1 MANNKT
7 LELSIKIAGKM
18 DKSLMAA
25 LNGSQ
30 SQISSFARSISSI
43 GTAGLAAMGTLATAT
58 VATIASCTKEAAKFE
73 NYMADVVK
81 YVDGLADATGKI
93 SDKVADNGK
102 TYAQNYEAMKD
113 AIKDLSTQIPYT
125 QEDLTRL
132 AAAAGQ
138 SGKSME
144 DLIKIDSS
152 GNVTGFLRD
161 IAMTGAAMDISADQA
176 GNWAAKWEQSL
187 KMTHEEVM
195 VLFDQINYLG
205 ANSATTAAEIA
216 EAVNSAASLGQ
227 VGGVSAATTAALA
240 DAMLATGVSTDRVGT
255 SIKRMI
261 VNLSKGA
268 SATKAQ
274 KEQFEEMGMSAEWV
288 AKAMQED
295 SVGTLDTIFKAIN
308 DLPQERQVAALS
320 TLFGQWAIE
329 GGAKIVN
336 NLDVYRKALEMVSD
350 PSLYTGSMEREF
362 NIKSQTPEAIET
374 MLKSTKTALKIE
386 IGDAFLPAKKQFNL
400 SMIDFLNSIR
410 KNMPEL
416 TQLAESLGT
425 LASRGVEKLGSAMD
439 TALPYIQKG
448 LDYLINNG
456 EQVVRVLGG
465 MAAAFVGMK
474 FAPAAEAIFSG
485 GKGGLA
491 GLFKSGQ
498 SAGAAGAGLFSAFR
512 GASGSNGFRTTL
524 GAAISSL
531 IGGNGIKGTTGLL
544 SAAAGTP
551 GLLSGYQSA
560 GSVLRGAIGNSK
572 TAQWLGGIGSS
583 LGNLGGMFAN
593 SRAGQFAGGLMGK
606 AGGALGKLTM
616 PLRQGIAGIGAAATI
631 QGSIF
636 QQGLSG
642 LLGKAGGVVSGIAN
656 SGAGKAV
663 GSIFSGGAGLL
674 GSIYGPI
681 AGGLGSLL
689 SGALPIVGVIS
700 GIIAVVSILTDK
712 FGGLDKIIQRV
723 FGDTGLEKFTVF
735 KDALLGLFEDGG
747 VAKALQPLQESITN
761 LFGEDAG
768 AAFGGIT
775 TILQSVMGVIGQ
787 LVTFSQT
794 TVRPIIESI
803 FGFITQTVVP
813 VILQTI
819 TAAAPSIASIIS
831 GVGSVVMT
839 VAQII
844 GEAIQFLM
852 PIIQTVITVL
862 LHIGQVVV
870 PAVLAAIGV
879 FAEGISSAINGVKT
893 IFEGVINFIT
903 GVFSGNWRMAWEGV
917 KSIFVGIFNTLGA
930 LLKTP
935 INAVIALINKAIA
948 GINSLGITI
957 PDWVPLLGGKSFSIN
972 IPEIPMLARGG
983 FTNGA
988 SIAGEAGT
996 EAVISFQRA
1005 ARRDNLDIWAKAG
1018 QMLGVKPVELAE
1030 IDGGGS
1036 GGGGGMTLAP
1046 TGAWWRKLWPRRR
1059 HGLKRGISR
1068 CSADRPARHT
1078 DGRKRDVHDQER
1090 RHMGCDRQGGI
1101 RQRVPRRRADGGQS
1115 AGDRH
1120 VYLQRR
1126 GGAEHPGAGG
1136 GAGRTAAAVEIRGE
1150 L

>member
-1 MANNKT
+1 MAKNKT

-18 DKSLMAA
+18 DKSLTAA
-25 LNGSQ
+25 LASSQ
-30 SQISSFARSISSI
+30 GQLGSFAKSISNI
-43 GTAGLAAMGTLATAT
+43 GTAGLAAMGALTAGT
-58 VATIASCTKEAAKFE
+58 VATIARCTKEAAKFE
-73 NYMADVVK
+73 NYMSDVVK
-81 YVDGLADATGKI
+81 VVDGMADATGKV
-93 SDKVADNGK
+93 SNKMAENGR
-102 TYAQNYEAMKD
+102 TYAENY
-113 AIKDLSTQIPYT
+113 AILEERLKDLSTQIPYT
-125 QEDLTRL
+125 FEDLTRL

-138 SGKSME
+138 SGKTFE
-144 DLIKIDSS
+144 DLTQTD
-152 GNVTGFLRD
+152 FLKD
-161 IAMTGAAMDISADQA
+161 IAMWGTAMDISADQA
-176 GNWAAKWEQSL
+176 GDWGAKWEQAFN
-187 KMTHEEVM
+187 MNHEQVMEVAD
-195 VLFDQINYLG
+195 VINYLG
-205 ANSATTAAEIA
+205 NNYATTAAEIA
-216 EAVNSAASLGQ
+216 QSVNDAASMGQ
-227 VGGVSAATTAALA
+227 LAGVDVKATAAIA
-240 DAMLATGVSTDRVGT
+240 ASMQAMGVSTDRVGT
-255 SIKRMI
+255 SIKRI
-261 VNLSKGA
+261 YTNITKGSTA
-268 SATKAQ
+268 TAAQEAAFERLGFSATQ
-274 KEQFEEMGMSAEWV
+274 I
-288 AKAMQED
+288 AKSMQTD
-295 SVGTLDTIFKAIN
+295 GTGTLLKVFEAVN
-308 DLPQERQVAALS
+308 NLPDAEKLPTLN

-329 GGAKIVN
+329 GGAKLTQ
-336 NLDVYRKALEMVSD
+336 NLGLLTGMLKEVSNA
-350 PSLYTGSMEREF
+350 SVWSGSMEKEF
-362 NIKSQTPEAIET
+362 IIKATTPEAIET
-374 MLKSTKTALKIE
+374 MLGSAKSALMDD
-386 IGDAFLPAKKQFNL
+386 IGTAFLPAYKEFGL
-400 SMIDFLNSIR
+400 SMIGFIR
-410 KNMPEL
+410 GIRENMPEL
-416 TQLAESLGT
+416 TKLAESLGK

-583 LGNLGGMFAN
+583 LGNLGGLFAN
-593 SRAGQFAGGLMGK
+593 SKAGQFAGGLMGK

-636 QQGLSG
+636 QQGISG

-681 AGGLGSLL
+681 AGGLGGLL

-700 GIIAVVSILTDK
+700 SIIAVVSILTDK
-712 FGGLDKIIQRV
+712 FGGLDKIVQRV

-735 KDALLGLFEDGG
+735 KNALLGLFEDGG

-787 LVTFSQT
+787 LVTFSNT
-794 TVRPIIESI
+794 TVKPIIEGI
-803 FGFITQTVVP
+803 FNFITQTVVP

-819 TAAAPSIASIIS
+819 QTAAPYISSIIS
-831 GVGSVVMT
+831 GIGSAVMT

-844 GEAIQFLM
+844 GQAIQFVM
-852 PIIQTVITVL
+852 PVIRTLATIL
-862 LHIGQVVV
+862 LNIGQVVV
-870 PAVLAAIGV
+870 PSVLAAI
-879 FAEGISSAINGVKT
+879 AGVKT
-893 IFEGVINFIT
+893 IFEGVITFIT
-903 GVFSGNWRMAWEGV
+903 GVFSGNWRQAWEGV
-917 KSIFVGIFNTLGA
+917 KSIFVGIFDTLGA
-930 LLKTP
+930 LFKTP

-957 PDWVPLLGGKSFSIN
+957 PDWVPGLGGKTFGLN

-1005 ARRDNLDIWAKAG
+1005 VRRENLATWAKAG
-1018 QMLGVKPVELAE
+1018 ELLGVRPVELADIPAE
-1030 IDGGGS
+1030 GGI
-1036 GGGGGMTLAP
+1036 GGGGITFAP
-1046 TGAWWRKLWPRRR
+1046 QITIQG
-1059 HGLKRGISR
+1059 
-1068 CSADRPARHT
+1068 SADRSVIDEALAEAQARF
-1078 DGRKRDVHDQER
+1078 E
-1090 RHMGCDRQGGI
+1090 
-1101 RQRVPRRRADGGQS
+1101 AW
-1115 AGDRH
+1115 
-1120 VYLQRR
+1120 YLQMQRR
-1126 GGAEHPGAGG
+1126 NA
-1136 GAGRTAAAVEIRGE
+1136 RTAY
-1150 L
+1150 

>member
-491 GLFKSGQ
+491 GLFKSGK

-636 QQGLSG
+636 RQGLSS

-747 VAKALQPLQESITN
+747 VAKALQPLQESI
-761 LFGEDAG
+761 
-768 AAFGGIT
+768 
-775 TILQSVMGVIGQ
+775 
-787 LVTFSQT
+787 
-794 TVRPIIESI
+794 IESL

-930 LLKTP
+930 LFKTP

-972 IPEIPMLARGG
+972 IPEIPMLAQGG

-1036 GGGGGMTLAP
+1036 GGGGGMTFAP
-1046 TGAWWRKLWPRRR
+1046 VINIQGSADAAWWRRLWPRRR

-1078 DGRKRDVHDQER
+1078 DGRKRNVHDQER

-1101 RQRVPRRRADGGQS
+1101 RQRVPRRRADGSQS

-1136 GAGRTAAAVEIRGE
+1136 RAGRTDAAVEIRGE

>member
-138 SGKSME
+138 SGKAME

-274 KEQFEEMGMSAEWV
+274 KEQFEELGMSAEWV

-456 EQVVRVLGG
+456 EQVARVLGG

-498 SAGAAGAGLFSAFR
+498 SAGVAGAGLFSAFR

-583 LGNLGGMFAN
+583 SLGNLGGMFAN

-642 LLGKAGGVVSGIAN
+642 LLGKAGGVVKGIAN

-712 FGGLDKIIQRV
+712 FGGLDKIVQRV

-761 LFGEDAG
+761 LFGENAG

-794 TVRPIIESI
+794 TVRPIIEGI
-803 FGFITQTVVP
+803 FSFITQTVVP

-862 LHIGQVVV
+862 MHIGQVVV

-917 KSIFVGIFNTLGA
+917 KSIFVGIFDTLGA
-930 LLKTP
+930 LFKTP

-1030 IDGGGS
+1030 IDGGSS
-1036 GGGGGMTLAP
+1036 GGGGGMTFAP
-1046 TGAWWRKLWPRRR
+1046 VINIQG
-1059 HGLKRGISR
+1059 
-1068 CSADRPARHT
+1068 SADRGMVEEALAEAQARF
-1078 DGRKRDVHDQER
+1078 E
-1090 RHMGCDRQGGI
+1090 
-1101 RQRVPRRRADGGQS
+1101 AW
-1115 AGDRH
+1115 
-1120 VYLQRR
+1120 YLQMQRR
-1126 GGAEHPGAGG
+1126 QA
-1136 GAGRTAAAVEIRGE
+1136 RTAY
-1150 L
+1150 

>member
-491 GLFKSGQ
+491 GLFKSGK
-498 SAGAAGAGLFSAFR
+498 SAGAGLFSAFR

-636 QQGLSG
+636 RQGLSG

-794 TVRPIIESI
+794 TVRPIIESL

-930 LLKTP
+930 LFKTP

-972 IPEIPMLARGG
+972 IPEIPMLAQGG

-1036 GGGGGMTLAP
+1036 GGGGGMTFAP
-1046 TGAWWRKLWPRRR
+1046 VINIQGN
-1059 HGLKRGISR
+1059 
-1068 CSADRPARHT
+1068 ADRSMVEEALAEAQARF
-1078 DGRKRDVHDQER
+1078 E
-1090 RHMGCDRQGGI
+1090 
-1101 RQRVPRRRADGGQS
+1101 AW
-1115 AGDRH
+1115 
-1120 VYLQRR
+1120 YLQMQRR
-1126 GGAEHPGAGG
+1126 QA
-1136 GAGRTAAAVEIRGE
+1136 RTAY
-1150 L
+1150 

>member
-1 MANNKT
+1 MAKNKT

-18 DKSLMAA
+18 DKSLTAA
-25 LNGSQ
+25 LASSQ
-30 SQISSFARSISSI
+30 GQLGSFAKSISNI
-43 GTAGLAAMGTLATAT
+43 GTAGLAAMGALTAGT
-58 VATIASCTKEAAKFE
+58 VATIARCTKEAAKFE
-73 NYMADVVK
+73 NYMSDVVK
-81 YVDGLADATGKI
+81 VVDGMADATGKV
-93 SDKVADNGK
+93 SNKMAENGR
-102 TYAQNYEAMKD
+102 TYAENY
-113 AIKDLSTQIPYT
+113 AILEERLKDLSTQIPYT
-125 QEDLTRL
+125 FEDLTRL

-138 SGKSME
+138 SGKTFE
-144 DLIKIDSS
+144 DLTQTD
-152 GNVTGFLRD
+152 FLKD
-161 IAMTGAAMDISADQA
+161 IAMWGTAMDISADQA
-176 GNWAAKWEQSL
+176 GDWGAKWEQAFN
-187 KMTHEEVM
+187 MNHEQVMEVAD
-195 VLFDQINYLG
+195 VINYLG
-205 ANSATTAAEIA
+205 NNYATTAAEIA
-216 EAVNSAASLGQ
+216 QSVNDAASMGQ
-227 VGGVSAATTAALA
+227 LAGVDVKATAAIA
-240 DAMLATGVSTDRVGT
+240 ASMQAMGVSTDRVGT
-255 SIKRMI
+255 SIKRI
-261 VNLSKGA
+261 YTNITKGSTA
-268 SATKAQ
+268 TAAQEAAFERLGFSATQ
-274 KEQFEEMGMSAEWV
+274 I
-288 AKAMQED
+288 AKSMQAD
-295 SVGTLDTIFKAIN
+295 GTGTLLKVFEAVN
-308 DLPQERQVAALS
+308 NLPDAEKLS
-320 TLFGQWAIE
+320 TLNALFGQWAIE
-329 GGAKIVN
+329 GGAKLTQ
-336 NLDVYRKALEMVSD
+336 NLGLLTGMLKEVSNA
-350 PSLYTGSMEREF
+350 SVWSGSMEKEF
-362 NIKSQTPEAIET
+362 IIKATTPEAIET
-374 MLKSTKTALKIE
+374 MLGSAKSALMDD
-386 IGDAFLPAKKQFNL
+386 IGTAFLPAYKEFGL
-400 SMIDFLNSIR
+400 SMIGFIR
-410 KNMPEL
+410 GVRENMPEL
-416 TQLAESLGT
+416 TKLAESLGK

-439 TALPYIQKG
+439 TALPHIQKG

-485 GKGGLA
+485 GGKALFGSGGKGGLWGGLKSLYGA
-491 GLFKSGQ
+491 GTSLPGKVMNGRSALQNGALLGQ
-498 SAGAAGAGLFSAFR
+498 QLAGNKGVGILAVLQNWGGLFSGKKKTAQE
-512 GASGSNGFRTTL
+512 ASRSVFNAVSNAAQNGLTAGGVLKNAIANSGIGQYASSVFGGLKGQRAAGKRFTGSL
-524 GAAISSL
+524 GAGMKTLLNAL
-531 IGGNGIKGTTGLL
+531 PGGKGGGLMGTTGLASL
-544 SAAAGTP
+544 TDIAFGTP
-551 GLLSGYQSA
+551 L
-560 GSVLRGAIGNSK
+560 
-572 TAQWLGGIGSS
+572 
-583 LGNLGGMFAN
+583 
-593 SRAGQFAGGLMGK
+593 
-606 AGGALGKLTM
+606 
-616 PLRQGIAGIGAAATI
+616 
-631 QGSIF
+631 
-636 QQGLSG
+636 
-642 LLGKAGGVVSGIAN
+642 
-656 SGAGKAV
+656 
-663 GSIFSGGAGLL
+663 SGGAAIKNIL
-674 GSIYGPI
+674 GSGWGFAKSTGVLGKSIYGPI

-917 KSIFVGIFNTLGA
+917 KSIFVGIFNTLGS

-972 IPEIPMLARGG
+972 IPEIPMLAQGG

-1036 GGGGGMTLAP
+1036 GGGGGMTFAP
-1046 TGAWWRKLWPRRR
+1046 VINIQG
-1059 HGLKRGISR
+1059 
-1068 CSADRPARHT
+1068 SADRSMVEEALAEAQARF
-1078 DGRKRDVHDQER
+1078 E
-1090 RHMGCDRQGGI
+1090 
-1101 RQRVPRRRADGGQS
+1101 AW
-1115 AGDRH
+1115 
-1120 VYLQRR
+1120 YLQMQRR
-1126 GGAEHPGAGG
+1126 QA
-1136 GAGRTAAAVEIRGE
+1136 RTAY
-1150 L
+1150 

>member
-161 IAMTGAAMDISADQA
+161 IAMTGTAMDISADQA

-400 SMIDFLNSIR
+400 SMIDFLNSNR

-465 MAAAFVGMK
+465 MAAFVGMK

-491 GLFKSGQ
+491 GLFKSGK

-636 QQGLSG
+636 RQGLSG

-794 TVRPIIESI
+794 TVRPIIESL

-930 LLKTP
+930 LFKTP

-972 IPEIPMLARGG
+972 IPEIPMLAQGG

-1005 ARRDNLDIWAKAG
+1005 ARRDNLNIWAKAG

-1036 GGGGGMTLAP
+1036 GGGGDMTFAP
-1046 TGAWWRKLWPRRR
+1046 VINIQG
-1059 HGLKRGISR
+1059 
-1068 CSADRPARHT
+1068 SADRSMVEEALAEAQARF
-1078 DGRKRDVHDQER
+1078 E
-1090 RHMGCDRQGGI
+1090 
-1101 RQRVPRRRADGGQS
+1101 AW
-1115 AGDRH
+1115 
-1120 VYLQRR
+1120 YLQMQRR
-1126 GGAEHPGAGG
+1126 QA
-1136 GAGRTAAAVEIRGE
+1136 RTAY
-1150 L
+1150 

>member
-465 MAAAFVGMK
+465 MAAFVGMK

-498 SAGAAGAGLFSAFR
+498 SAGVAGAGLFSAFR

-712 FGGLDKIIQRV
+712 FGGLDKIVQRV

-794 TVRPIIESI
+794 TVRPIIEGI
-803 FGFITQTVVP
+803 FSFITQTVVP

-917 KSIFVGIFNTLGA
+917 KSIFVGIFDTLGA
-930 LLKTP
+930 LFKTP

-1030 IDGGGS
+1030 IDGGSS
-1036 GGGGGMTLAP
+1036 GGGGGMTFAP
-1046 TGAWWRKLWPRRR
+1046 VINIQG
-1059 HGLKRGISR
+1059 
-1068 CSADRPARHT
+1068 SADRGMVEEALAEAQARF
-1078 DGRKRDVHDQER
+1078 E
-1090 RHMGCDRQGGI
+1090 
-1101 RQRVPRRRADGGQS
+1101 AW
-1115 AGDRH
+1115 
-1120 VYLQRR
+1120 YLQMQRR
-1126 GGAEHPGAGG
+1126 QA
-1136 GAGRTAAAVEIRGE
+1136 RTAY
-1150 L
+1150 

>member
-138 SGKSME
+138 SGKTME
-144 DLIKIDSS
+144 DLIKIDGS

-161 IAMTGAAMDISADQA
+161 IAMTGTAMDISADQA

-374 MLKSTKTALKIE
+374 MLKNTKTALKIE

-425 LASRGVEKLGSAMD
+425 LASRGVEKLGNAMD

-485 GKGGLA
+485 GGKALFGSGGKGGLWGGLKSLYGA
-491 GLFKSGQ
+491 GTSLPGKVMNGRSALQNGALLGQ
-498 SAGAAGAGLFSAFR
+498 QLAGNKGVGILAVLQNWGGLFSGKKKTAQE
-512 GASGSNGFRTTL
+512 ASRSVFNAVSSAAQNGLTAGGVLKNAIANSGIGQYASSVFGGLKGQRAAGKRFTGSL
-524 GAAISSL
+524 GAGMKTLLNAL
-531 IGGNGIKGTTGLL
+531 PGGKGGGLMGTTGLASL
-544 SAAAGTP
+544 TDIAFGTP
-551 GLLSGYQSA
+551 L
-560 GSVLRGAIGNSK
+560 
-572 TAQWLGGIGSS
+572 
-583 LGNLGGMFAN
+583 
-593 SRAGQFAGGLMGK
+593 
-606 AGGALGKLTM
+606 
-616 PLRQGIAGIGAAATI
+616 
-631 QGSIF
+631 
-636 QQGLSG
+636 
-642 LLGKAGGVVSGIAN
+642 
-656 SGAGKAV
+656 
-663 GSIFSGGAGLL
+663 SGGAAIKNIL
-674 GSIYGPI
+674 GSGWGFAKSTGVLGKSIYGPI

-712 FGGLDKIIQRV
+712 FGGLDKIVQRV

-747 VAKALQPLQESITN
+747 VAKALQESITN
-761 LFGEDAG
+761 LFGENAG

-787 LVTFSQT
+787 LVTFSQA
-794 TVRPIIESI
+794 TVRPIIEGI
-803 FGFITQTVVP
+803 FSFITQTVVP
-813 VILQTI
+813 AILQTI
-819 TAAAPSIASIIS
+819 TAAAPSIASIIR

-862 LHIGQVVV
+862 MHIGQVVV

-879 FAEGISSAINGVKT
+879 FAKGISSAINGVKT

-917 KSIFVGIFNTLGA
+917 KSIFVGIFDTLGA
-930 LLKTP
+930 LFKTP

-972 IPEIPMLARGG
+972 IPEIHMLARGG

-1030 IDGGGS
+1030 IDGGNS
-1036 GGGGGMTLAP
+1036 GGGGGMTFAP
-1046 TGAWWRKLWPRRR
+1046 VINIQG
-1059 HGLKRGISR
+1059 
-1068 CSADRPARHT
+1068 SADRGMVEEALAEAQARF
-1078 DGRKRDVHDQER
+1078 E
-1090 RHMGCDRQGGI
+1090 
-1101 RQRVPRRRADGGQS
+1101 AW
-1115 AGDRH
+1115 
-1120 VYLQRR
+1120 YLQMQRR
-1126 GGAEHPGAGG
+1126 QA
-1136 GAGRTAAAVEIRGE
+1136 RTAY
-1150 L
+1150 

>member
-138 SGKSME
+138 SGKAME
-144 DLIKIDSS
+144 DLIKVDAS

-274 KEQFEEMGMSAEWV
+274 KEQFEELGMSAEWV

-465 MAAAFVGMK
+465 MAAFVGMK

-498 SAGAAGAGLFSAFR
+498 SAGVAGAGLFSAFR

-681 AGGLGSLL
+681 AGGLGGLL

-700 GIIAVVSILTDK
+700 SIIAVVSILTDK
-712 FGGLDKIIQRV
+712 FGGLDKIVQRV

-735 KDALLGLFEDGG
+735 KDTLLGLFEDGG

-794 TVRPIIESI
+794 TVRPIIEGI
-803 FGFITQTVVP
+803 FSFITQTVVP

-917 KSIFVGIFNTLGA
+917 KSIFVGIFDTLGA
-930 LLKTP
+930 LFKTP

-1030 IDGGGS
+1030 IDGGSS
-1036 GGGGGMTLAP
+1036 GGGGGMTFAP
-1046 TGAWWRKLWPRRR
+1046 VINIQG
-1059 HGLKRGISR
+1059 
-1068 CSADRPARHT
+1068 SADRGMVEEALAEAQARF
-1078 DGRKRDVHDQER
+1078 E
-1090 RHMGCDRQGGI
+1090 
-1101 RQRVPRRRADGGQS
+1101 AW
-1115 AGDRH
+1115 
-1120 VYLQRR
+1120 YLQMQRR
-1126 GGAEHPGAGG
+1126 QA
-1136 GAGRTAAAVEIRGE
+1136 RTAY
-1150 L
+1150 

>member
-138 SGKSME
+138 SGKAME
-144 DLIKIDSS
+144 DLIKVDAS

-274 KEQFEEMGMSAEWV
+274 KEQFEELGMSAEWV

-439 TALPYIQKG
+439 TALPYIQRD
-448 LDYLINNG
+448 L
-456 EQVVRVLGG
+456 
-465 MAAAFVGMK
+465 
-474 FAPAAEAIFSG
+474 
-485 GKGGLA
+485 
-491 GLFKSGQ
+491 
-498 SAGAAGAGLFSAFR
+498 
-512 GASGSNGFRTTL
+512 TT
-524 GAAISSL
+524 
-531 IGGNGIKGTTGLL
+531 
-544 SAAAGTP
+544 
-551 GLLSGYQSA
+551 
-560 GSVLRGAIGNSK
+560 
-572 TAQWLGGIGSS
+572 
-583 LGNLGGMFAN
+583 
-593 SRAGQFAGGLMGK
+593 
-606 AGGALGKLTM
+606 
-616 PLRQGIAGIGAAATI
+616 
-631 QGSIF
+631 
-636 QQGLSG
+636 
-642 LLGKAGGVVSGIAN
+642 
-656 SGAGKAV
+656 
-663 GSIFSGGAGLL
+663 
-674 GSIYGPI
+674 
-681 AGGLGSLL
+681 
-689 SGALPIVGVIS
+689 
-700 GIIAVVSILTDK
+700 
-712 FGGLDKIIQRV
+712 
-723 FGDTGLEKFTVF
+723 
-735 KDALLGLFEDGG
+735 
-747 VAKALQPLQESITN
+747 
-761 LFGEDAG
+761 
-768 AAFGGIT
+768 
-775 TILQSVMGVIGQ
+775 
-787 LVTFSQT
+787 
-794 TVRPIIESI
+794 
-803 FGFITQTVVP
+803 
-813 VILQTI
+813 
-819 TAAAPSIASIIS
+819 
-831 GVGSVVMT
+831 
-839 VAQII
+839 
-844 GEAIQFLM
+844 
-852 PIIQTVITVL
+852 
-862 LHIGQVVV
+862 
-870 PAVLAAIGV
+870 
-879 FAEGISSAINGVKT
+879 
-893 IFEGVINFIT
+893 
-903 GVFSGNWRMAWEGV
+903 
-917 KSIFVGIFNTLGA
+917 
-930 LLKTP
+930 
-935 INAVIALINKAIA
+935 
-948 GINSLGITI
+948 
-957 PDWVPLLGGKSFSIN
+957 
-972 IPEIPMLARGG
+972 
-983 FTNGA
+983 
-988 SIAGEAGT
+988 
-996 EAVISFQRA
+996 
-1005 ARRDNLDIWAKAG
+1005 
-1018 QMLGVKPVELAE
+1018 
-1030 IDGGGS
+1030 
-1036 GGGGGMTLAP
+1036 
-1046 TGAWWRKLWPRRR
+1046 
-1059 HGLKRGISR
+1059 
-1068 CSADRPARHT
+1068 
-1078 DGRKRDVHDQER
+1078 
-1090 RHMGCDRQGGI
+1090 
-1101 RQRVPRRRADGGQS
+1101 
-1115 AGDRH
+1115 
-1120 VYLQRR
+1120 
-1126 GGAEHPGAGG
+1126 
-1136 GAGRTAAAVEIRGE
+1136 
-1150 L
+1150 

>member
-58 VATIASCTKEAAKFE
+58 VATIASCTKEAEKFE

-138 SGKSME
+138 SGKAME
-144 DLIKIDSS
+144 DLIKIDGS

-374 MLKSTKTALKIE
+374 MLKNTKTALKIE

-425 LASRGVEKLGSAMD
+425 LASRGVEKLGNAMD

-485 GKGGLA
+485 GGKALFGSGGKGGLWGGLKSLYGA
-491 GLFKSGQ
+491 GTSLPGKVMNGRSALQNGALLGQ
-498 SAGAAGAGLFSAFR
+498 QLAGNKGVGILAVLQNWGGLFSGKKKTAQE
-512 GASGSNGFRTTL
+512 ASRSVFNAVSNAAQNGLTAGGVLKNAIENSGIGQYASSVFGGLKGQRAAGKRFTGSL
-524 GAAISSL
+524 GAGMKTLLNAL
-531 IGGNGIKGTTGLL
+531 PGGKGGGLMGTTGLASL
-544 SAAAGTP
+544 ADIAFGTP
-551 GLLSGYQSA
+551 L
-560 GSVLRGAIGNSK
+560 
-572 TAQWLGGIGSS
+572 
-583 LGNLGGMFAN
+583 
-593 SRAGQFAGGLMGK
+593 
-606 AGGALGKLTM
+606 
-616 PLRQGIAGIGAAATI
+616 
-631 QGSIF
+631 
-636 QQGLSG
+636 
-642 LLGKAGGVVSGIAN
+642 
-656 SGAGKAV
+656 
-663 GSIFSGGAGLL
+663 SGGAAIKNIL
-674 GSIYGPI
+674 GSGWGFAKSTGVLGKSIYGPI

-712 FGGLDKIIQRV
+712 FGGLDKIVQRV

-794 TVRPIIESI
+794 TVRPIIEGI
-803 FGFITQTVVP
+803 FSFITQTVVP

-930 LLKTP
+930 LFKTP

-972 IPEIPMLARGG
+972 IPEIPMLAQGG

-1036 GGGGGMTLAP
+1036 GGGGDMTFAP
-1046 TGAWWRKLWPRRR
+1046 VINIQG
-1059 HGLKRGISR
+1059 
-1068 CSADRPARHT
+1068 SADRSMVEEALAEAQARF
-1078 DGRKRDVHDQER
+1078 E
-1090 RHMGCDRQGGI
+1090 
-1101 RQRVPRRRADGGQS
+1101 AW
-1115 AGDRH
+1115 
-1120 VYLQRR
+1120 YLQMQRR
-1126 GGAEHPGAGG
+1126 QA
-1136 GAGRTAAAVEIRGE
+1136 RTAY
-1150 L
+1150 

>member
-43 GTAGLAAMGTLATAT
+43 GTAGLAAMGALTAGT
-58 VATIASCTKEAAKFE
+58 VATIARCTKEAAKFE
-73 NYMADVVK
+73 NYMSDVVK
-81 YVDGLADATGKI
+81 VVDGMADATGKV
-93 SDKVADNGK
+93 SNKMAENGR
-102 TYAQNYEAMKD
+102 TYAENY
-113 AIKDLSTQIPYT
+113 AILEERLKDLSTQIPYT
-125 QEDLTRL
+125 FEDLTRL

-138 SGKSME
+138 SGKTFE
-144 DLIKIDSS
+144 DLTQTD
-152 GNVTGFLRD
+152 FLKD
-161 IAMTGAAMDISADQA
+161 IAMWGTAMDISADQA
-176 GNWAAKWEQSL
+176 GDWGAKWEQAFN
-187 KMTHEEVM
+187 MNHEQVMEVAD
-195 VLFDQINYLG
+195 VINYLG
-205 ANSATTAAEIA
+205 NNYATTAAEIA
-216 EAVNSAASLGQ
+216 QSVNDAASMGQ
-227 VGGVSAATTAALA
+227 LAGVDVKATAAIA
-240 DAMLATGVSTDRVGT
+240 ASMQAMGVSTDRVGT
-255 SIKRMI
+255 SIKRI
-261 VNLSKGA
+261 YTNITKGSTA
-268 SATKAQ
+268 TAAQEAAFERLGFSATQ
-274 KEQFEEMGMSAEWV
+274 I
-288 AKAMQED
+288 AKSMQTD
-295 SVGTLDTIFKAIN
+295 GTGTLLKVFEAVNNLPDTEK
-308 DLPQERQVAALS
+308 LS
-320 TLFGQWAIE
+320 TLNALFGQWAIE
-329 GGAKIVN
+329 GGAKLTQ
-336 NLDVYRKALEMVSD
+336 NLGLLTGMLKEVSNA
-350 PSLYTGSMEREF
+350 SVWSGSMEKEF
-362 NIKSQTPEAIET
+362 IIKATTPEAIET
-374 MLKSTKTALKIE
+374 MLGSAKSALMDD
-386 IGDAFLPAKKQFNL
+386 IGTAFLPAYKEFGL
-400 SMIDFLNSIR
+400 SMIGFIR
-410 KNMPEL
+410 GVRENMPEL
-416 TQLAESLGT
+416 TKLAESLGK

-498 SAGAAGAGLFSAFR
+498 SAGVAGAGLFSAFR

-775 TILQSVMGVIGQ
+775 TILQSVMGVIDQ
-787 LVTFSQT
+787 LVTFSQK
-794 TVRPIIESI
+794 TVRPIIESL

-1036 GGGGGMTLAP
+1036 GGGGGMTFAP
-1046 TGAWWRKLWPRRR
+1046 VINIQG
-1059 HGLKRGISR
+1059 
-1068 CSADRPARHT
+1068 SADRSMVEEALAEAQARF
-1078 DGRKRDVHDQER
+1078 E
-1090 RHMGCDRQGGI
+1090 
-1101 RQRVPRRRADGGQS
+1101 AW
-1115 AGDRH
+1115 
-1120 VYLQRR
+1120 YLQMQRR
-1126 GGAEHPGAGG
+1126 QA
-1136 GAGRTAAAVEIRGE
+1136 RTAY
-1150 L
+1150 

>member
-485 GKGGLA
+485 GGKALFGSGGKGGLWGGLKSLYGA
-491 GLFKSGQ
+491 GTSLPGKVMNGRSALQNGALLGQ
-498 SAGAAGAGLFSAFR
+498 QLAGNKGVGILAVLQNWGGLFSGKKKTAEEVSR
-512 GASGSNGFRTTL
+512 MLALVGLAGFEKRR
-524 GAAISSL
+524 ISSL
-531 IGGNGIKGTTGLL
+531 SGGQQQRVAIARALAGRPSLL
-544 SAAAGTP
+544 LADEPT
-551 GLLSGYQSA
+551 
-560 GSVLRGAIGNSK
+560 
-572 TAQWLGGIGSS
+572 
-583 LGNLGGMFAN
+583 GNLD
-593 SRAGQFAGGLMGK
+593 SRT
-606 AGGALGKLTM
+606 GADVM
-616 PLRQGIAGIGAAATI
+616 R
-631 QGSIF
+631 
-636 QQGLSG
+636 
-642 LLGKAGGVVSGIAN
+642 
-656 SGAGKAV
+656 
-663 GSIFSGGAGLL
+663 
-674 GSIYGPI
+674 
-681 AGGLGSLL
+681 
-689 SGALPIVGVIS
+689 
-700 GIIAVVSILTDK
+700 
-712 FGGLDKIIQRV
+712 
-723 FGDTGLEKFTVF
+723 
-735 KDALLGLFEDGG
+735 LFHE
-747 VAKALQPLQESITN
+747 
-761 LFGEDAG
+761 
-768 AAFGGIT
+768 
-775 TILQSVMGVIGQ
+775 
-787 LVTFSQT
+787 
-794 TVRPIIESI
+794 
-803 FGFITQTVVP
+803 
-813 VILQTI
+813 
-819 TAAAPSIASIIS
+819 
-831 GVGSVVMT
+831 
-839 VAQII
+839 
-844 GEAIQFLM
+844 
-852 PIIQTVITVL
+852 
-862 LHIGQVVV
+862 LH
-870 PAVLAAIGV
+870 
-879 FAEGISSAINGVKT
+879 
-893 IFEGVINFIT
+893 
-903 GVFSGNWRMAWEGV
+903 
-917 KSIFVGIFNTLGA
+917 
-930 LLKTP
+930 
-935 INAVIALINKAIA
+935 
-948 GINSLGITI
+948 
-957 PDWVPLLGGKSFSIN
+957 
-972 IPEIPMLARGG
+972 
-983 FTNGA
+983 
-988 SIAGEAGT
+988 EAGNT
-996 EAVISFQRA
+996 IVLITHDAKIAAQTPRA
-1005 ARRDNLDIWAKAG
+1005 IH
-1018 QMLGVKPVELAE
+1018 
-1030 IDGGGS
+1030 I
-1036 GGGGGMTLAP
+1036 
-1046 TGAWWRKLWPRRR
+1046 
-1059 HGLKRGISR
+1059 H
-1068 CSADRPARHT
+1068 
-1078 DGRKRDVHDQER
+1078 DGRVLE
-1090 RHMGCDRQGGI
+1090 
-1101 RQRVPRRRADGGQS
+1101 PADENE
-1115 AGDRH
+1115 
-1120 VYLQRR
+1120 V
-1126 GGAEHPGAGG
+1126 
-1136 GAGRTAAAVEIRGE
+1136 VI
-1150 L
+1150 

>member
-7 LELSIKIAGKM
+7 LELSIKIAGRM

-138 SGKSME
+138 SGKAME
-144 DLIKIDSS
+144 DLIKIDGS

-485 GKGGLA
+485 GGKGGLA

-583 LGNLGGMFAN
+583 LGNLGGLFAN

-681 AGGLGSLL
+681 VGGLGSLL

-712 FGGLDKIIQRV
+712 FGGLDKIVQRV

-930 LLKTP
+930 LFKTP

-1036 GGGGGMTLAP
+1036 GGGGGITFAP
-1046 TGAWWRKLWPRRR
+1046 VINIQG
-1059 HGLKRGISR
+1059 
-1068 CSADRPARHT
+1068 SADRIMVEEALAEAQARF
-1078 DGRKRDVHDQER
+1078 E
-1090 RHMGCDRQGGI
+1090 
-1101 RQRVPRRRADGGQS
+1101 AW
-1115 AGDRH
+1115 
-1120 VYLQRR
+1120 YLQMQRR
-1126 GGAEHPGAGG
+1126 QA
-1136 GAGRTAAAVEIRGE
+1136 RTAY
-1150 L
+1150 

>member
-425 LASRGVEKLGSAMD
+425 LASRGVEKLGNAMD
-439 TALPYIQKG
+439 TALPHIQKG

-491 GLFKSGQ
+491 GLFKSGK

-593 SRAGQFAGGLMGK
+593 SRAGQFAGLMGK

-794 TVRPIIESI
+794 TVRPIIESL

-930 LLKTP
+930 LFKTP

-948 GINSLGITI
+948 GINGLGITI

-972 IPEIPMLARGG
+972 IPEIPMLAQGG

-1036 GGGGGMTLAP
+1036 GGGGGMTFAP
-1046 TGAWWRKLWPRRR
+1046 VINIQG
-1059 HGLKRGISR
+1059 
-1068 CSADRPARHT
+1068 SADRSMVEEALAEAQARF
-1078 DGRKRDVHDQER
+1078 E
-1090 RHMGCDRQGGI
+1090 
-1101 RQRVPRRRADGGQS
+1101 AW
-1115 AGDRH
+1115 
-1120 VYLQRR
+1120 YLQMQRR
-1126 GGAEHPGAGG
+1126 QA
-1136 GAGRTAAAVEIRGE
+1136 RTAY
-1150 L
+1150 

>member
-336 NLDVYRKALEMVSD
+336 NLDVYRKALVMVSD

-448 LDYLINNG
+448 LD
-456 EQVVRVLGG
+456 QQR
-465 MAAAFVGMK
+465 
-474 FAPAAEAIFSG
+474 
-485 GKGGLA
+485 
-491 GLFKSGQ
+491 
-498 SAGAAGAGLFSAFR
+498 R
-512 GASGSNGFRTTL
+512 
-524 GAAISSL
+524 
-531 IGGNGIKGTTGLL
+531 
-544 SAAAGTP
+544 
-551 GLLSGYQSA
+551 
-560 GSVLRGAIGNSK
+560 
-572 TAQWLGGIGSS
+572 
-583 LGNLGGMFAN
+583 
-593 SRAGQFAGGLMGK
+593 
-606 AGGALGKLTM
+606 AGGAC
-616 PLRQGIAGIGAAATI
+616 AGRHG
-631 QGSIF
+631 
-636 QQGLSG
+636 
-642 LLGKAGGVVSGIAN
+642 GGVCWH
-656 SGAGKAV
+656 
-663 GSIFSGGAGLL
+663 
-674 GSIYGPI
+674 
-681 AGGLGSLL
+681 
-689 SGALPIVGVIS
+689 
-700 GIIAVVSILTDK
+700 
-712 FGGLDKIIQRV
+712 
-723 FGDTGLEKFTVF
+723 E
-735 KDALLGLFEDGG
+735 
-747 VAKALQPLQESITN
+747 
-761 LFGEDAG
+761 
-768 AAFGGIT
+768 
-775 TILQSVMGVIGQ
+775 
-787 LVTFSQT
+787 
-794 TVRPIIESI
+794 VRP
-803 FGFITQTVVP
+803 
-813 VILQTI
+813 
-819 TAAAPSIASIIS
+819 
-831 GVGSVVMT
+831 
-839 VAQII
+839 
-844 GEAIQFLM
+844 
-852 PIIQTVITVL
+852 
-862 LHIGQVVV
+862 
-870 PAVLAAIGV
+870 
-879 FAEGISSAINGVKT
+879 
-893 IFEGVINFIT
+893 
-903 GVFSGNWRMAWEGV
+903 
-917 KSIFVGIFNTLGA
+917 
-930 LLKTP
+930 
-935 INAVIALINKAIA
+935 
-948 GINSLGITI
+948 
-957 PDWVPLLGGKSFSIN
+957 
-972 IPEIPMLARGG
+972 
-983 FTNGA
+983 
-988 SIAGEAGT
+988 
-996 EAVISFQRA
+996 
-1005 ARRDNLDIWAKAG
+1005 
-1018 QMLGVKPVELAE
+1018 
-1030 IDGGGS
+1030 
-1036 GGGGGMTLAP
+1036 GGGGYFLR
-1046 TGAWWRKLWPRRR
+1046 RKGRTCWP
-1059 HGLKRGISR
+1059 
-1068 CSADRPARHT
+1068 
-1078 DGRKRDVHDQER
+1078 VQER
-1090 RHMGCDRQGGI
+1090 QECGRGG
-1101 RQRVPRRRADGGQS
+1101 RRAFLCVPGRIGK
-1115 AGDRH
+1115 
-1120 VYLQRR
+1120 QRLP
-1126 GGAEHPGAGG
+1126 HDAGG
-1136 GAGRTAAAVEIRGE
+1136 GNLQSDRWKRH
-1150 L
+1150 

>member
-583 LGNLGGMFAN
+583 LGNLGGLFAN
-593 SRAGQFAGGLMGK
+593 SKAGQF

-642 LLGKAGGVVSGIAN
+642 LLGKARAVVSGIAN

-681 AGGLGSLL
+681 AGGLGGLL

-700 GIIAVVSILTDK
+700 SIIAVVSILTDK
-712 FGGLDKIIQRV
+712 FGGLDKIVQRV

-735 KDALLGLFEDGG
+735 KNALLGLFEDGG

-803 FGFITQTVVP
+803 FSFITQTVVP

-917 KSIFVGIFNTLGA
+917 KSIFVGIFDTLGA
-930 LLKTP
+930 LFKTP

-1018 QMLGVKPVELAE
+1018 QMLGVKPVELAD

-1036 GGGGGMTLAP
+1036 GGGGGMTFAP
-1046 TGAWWRKLWPRRR
+1046 VINIQG
-1059 HGLKRGISR
+1059 
-1068 CSADRPARHT
+1068 SADRSMVEEALAEAQARF
-1078 DGRKRDVHDQER
+1078 E
-1090 RHMGCDRQGGI
+1090 
-1101 RQRVPRRRADGGQS
+1101 AW
-1115 AGDRH
+1115 
-1120 VYLQRR
+1120 YLQMQRR
-1126 GGAEHPGAGG
+1126 QA
-1136 GAGRTAAAVEIRGE
+1136 RTAY
-1150 L
+1150 

>member
-43 GTAGLAAMGTLATAT
+43 GTAGLAAMGALTAGT
-58 VATIASCTKEAAKFE
+58 VATIARCTKEAAKFE
-73 NYMADVVK
+73 NYMSDVVK
-81 YVDGLADATGKI
+81 VVDGMADATGKV
-93 SDKVADNGK
+93 SNKMAENGR
-102 TYAQNYEAMKD
+102 TYAENY
-113 AIKDLSTQIPYT
+113 AILEERLKDLSTQIPYT
-125 QEDLTRL
+125 FEDLTRL

-138 SGKSME
+138 SGKTFE
-144 DLIKIDSS
+144 DLTQTD
-152 GNVTGFLRD
+152 FLKD
-161 IAMTGAAMDISADQA
+161 IAMWGTAMDISADQA
-176 GNWAAKWEQSL
+176 GDWGAKWEQAFN
-187 KMTHEEVM
+187 MNHEQVMEVAD
-195 VLFDQINYLG
+195 VINYLG
-205 ANSATTAAEIA
+205 NNYATTAAEIA
-216 EAVNSAASLGQ
+216 QSVNDAASMGQ
-227 VGGVSAATTAALA
+227 LAGVDVKATAAIA
-240 DAMLATGVSTDRVGT
+240 ASMQAMGVSTDRVGT
-255 SIKRMI
+255 SIKRI
-261 VNLSKGA
+261 YTNITKGSTA
-268 SATKAQ
+268 TAAQEAAFERLGFSATQ
-274 KEQFEEMGMSAEWV
+274 I
-288 AKAMQED
+288 AKSMQTD
-295 SVGTLDTIFKAIN
+295 GTGTLLKVFEAVN
-308 DLPQERQVAALS
+308 NLPDAEKLS
-320 TLFGQWAIE
+320 TLNALFGQWAIE
-329 GGAKIVN
+329 GGAKLTQ
-336 NLDVYRKALEMVSD
+336 NLGLLTGMLKEVSD
-350 PSLYTGSMEREF
+350 ASVWSGSMEKEF
-362 NIKSQTPEAIET
+362 IIKATTPEAIET
-374 MLKSTKTALKIE
+374 MLGSAKSALMDD
-386 IGDAFLPAKKQFNL
+386 IGTAFLPAYKEFGL
-400 SMIDFLNSIR
+400 SMIGFIR
-410 KNMPEL
+410 GIRENMPEL

-425 LASRGVEKLGSAMD
+425 LASRGVEKLGNAMD

-485 GKGGLA
+485 GGKALFGSGGKGGLWGGLKSLYGA
-491 GLFKSGQ
+491 GTSLPGKVMNGRSALQNGALLGQ
-498 SAGAAGAGLFSAFR
+498 QLAGNKGVGILAVLQNWGGLFSGKKKIAQE
-512 GASGSNGFRTTL
+512 ASRSVFNAVSNAAQNGLTAGGVLKNAIANSGIGQYASSVFGGLKGQRAAGKRFTGSL
-524 GAAISSL
+524 GAGMKTLLNAL
-531 IGGNGIKGTTGLL
+531 PGGKGGGLMGTTGLASL
-544 SAAAGTP
+544 TDIAFGTP
-551 GLLSGYQSA
+551 L
-560 GSVLRGAIGNSK
+560 
-572 TAQWLGGIGSS
+572 
-583 LGNLGGMFAN
+583 
-593 SRAGQFAGGLMGK
+593 
-606 AGGALGKLTM
+606 
-616 PLRQGIAGIGAAATI
+616 
-631 QGSIF
+631 
-636 QQGLSG
+636 
-642 LLGKAGGVVSGIAN
+642 
-656 SGAGKAV
+656 
-663 GSIFSGGAGLL
+663 SGGAAIKNIL
-674 GSIYGPI
+674 GSGWGFAKSTGVLGKSIYGPI

-775 TILQSVMGVIGQ
+775 TILQSVMGVIDQ
-787 LVTFSQT
+787 LVTFSKT
-794 TVRPIIESI
+794 TVRPIIESL

-930 LLKTP
+930 LFKTP

-972 IPEIPMLARGG
+972 IPEIPMLAQGG

-1036 GGGGGMTLAP
+1036 GGGGGMTFAP
-1046 TGAWWRKLWPRRR
+1046 VINIQG
-1059 HGLKRGISR
+1059 
-1068 CSADRPARHT
+1068 SADRSMVEEALAEAHARF
-1078 DGRKRDVHDQER
+1078 E
-1090 RHMGCDRQGGI
+1090 
-1101 RQRVPRRRADGGQS
+1101 AW
-1115 AGDRH
+1115 
-1120 VYLQRR
+1120 YLQMQRR
-1126 GGAEHPGAGG
+1126 QA
-1136 GAGRTAAAVEIRGE
+1136 RTAY
-1150 L
+1150 

>member
-474 FAPAAEAIFSG
+474 FTPAAEAIFSG

-498 SAGAAGAGLFSAFR
+498 SAGLFKSGQSAGVAGAGLFSAFR

-712 FGGLDKIIQRV
+712 FGGLDKIVQRV

-794 TVRPIIESI
+794 TVRPIIESL

-930 LLKTP
+930 LFKTP

-972 IPEIPMLARGG
+972 IPEIPMLAQGG

-1036 GGGGGMTLAP
+1036 GGGGDMTFAP
-1046 TGAWWRKLWPRRR
+1046 VINIQG
-1059 HGLKRGISR
+1059 
-1068 CSADRPARHT
+1068 SADRSMVEEALAEAQARF
-1078 DGRKRDVHDQER
+1078 E
-1090 RHMGCDRQGGI
+1090 
-1101 RQRVPRRRADGGQS
+1101 AW
-1115 AGDRH
+1115 
-1120 VYLQRR
+1120 YLQMQRR
-1126 GGAEHPGAGG
+1126 QA
-1136 GAGRTAAAVEIRGE
+1136 RTAY
-1150 L
+1150 

>member
-138 SGKSME
+138 SGKAME

-274 KEQFEEMGMSAEWV
+274 KEQFEELGMSAEWV

-498 SAGAAGAGLFSAFR
+498 SAGVAGAGLFSAFR

-544 SAAAGTP
+544 SAAAETP

-642 LLGKAGGVVSGIAN
+642 LLGKAGGVVRGIAN

-712 FGGLDKIIQRV
+712 FGGLDKIVQRV

-761 LFGEDAG
+761 LFGENAG

-794 TVRPIIESI
+794 TVRPIIEGI
-803 FGFITQTVVP
+803 FSFITQTVVP

-862 LHIGQVVV
+862 MHIGQVVV

-917 KSIFVGIFNTLGA
+917 KSIFVGIFDTLGA
-930 LLKTP
+930 LFKTP

-1030 IDGGGS
+1030 IDGGSS
-1036 GGGGGMTLAP
+1036 GGGGGMTFAP
-1046 TGAWWRKLWPRRR
+1046 VINIQG
-1059 HGLKRGISR
+1059 
-1068 CSADRPARHT
+1068 SADRGMVEEALAEAQARF
-1078 DGRKRDVHDQER
+1078 E
-1090 RHMGCDRQGGI
+1090 
-1101 RQRVPRRRADGGQS
+1101 AW
-1115 AGDRH
+1115 
-1120 VYLQRR
+1120 YLQMQRR
-1126 GGAEHPGAGG
+1126 QA
-1136 GAGRTAAAVEIRGE
+1136 RTAY
-1150 L
+1150 

>member
-138 SGKSME
+138 SGKAME
-144 DLIKIDSS
+144 DLIKVDAS

-274 KEQFEEMGMSAEWV
+274 KEQFEELGMSAEWV

-485 GKGGLA
+485 GGKALFGSGGKGGLWGGLKSLYGTGTSLPGKVMNGRSALQNGALLGQQLA
-491 GLFKSGQ
+491 GNKGVGILAVLQNWG
-498 SAGAAGAGLFSAFR
+498 GLFSGKKKTAQE
-512 GASGSNGFRTTL
+512 ASRSVFNAVSNAAQNGLTAGGVLKNAIANSGIGQYASSVFGGLKGQRAAGKRFTGSL
-524 GAAISSL
+524 GAGMKTL
-531 IGGNGIKGTTGLL
+531 LNVLPGGKDGGLMGTTGLASL
-544 SAAAGTP
+544 TDIAFGTP
-551 GLLSGYQSA
+551 LSGGA
-560 GSVLRGAIGNSK
+560 AIKNILGSG
-572 TAQWLGGIGSS
+572 W
-583 LGNLGGMFAN
+583 
-593 SRAGQFAGGLMGK
+593 GLAK
-606 AGGALGKLTM
+606 STGALGK
-616 PLRQGIAGIGAAATI
+616 
-631 QGSIF
+631 
-636 QQGLSG
+636 
-642 LLGKAGGVVSGIAN
+642 
-656 SGAGKAV
+656 
-663 GSIFSGGAGLL
+663 
-674 GSIYGPI
+674 SIYGPI

-700 GIIAVVSILTDK
+700 SIIAVVSILTDK
-712 FGGLDKIIQRV
+712 FGGLDKIVQRV

-735 KDALLGLFEDGG
+735 KNALLGLFKDGG

-803 FGFITQTVVP
+803 FSFITQTVVP

-917 KSIFVGIFNTLGA
+917 KSIFVGIFDTLGA
-930 LLKTP
+930 LFKTP

-1018 QMLGVKPVELAE
+1018 QMLGVKPVELAD
-1030 IDGGGS
+1030 IDGGGP
-1036 GGGGGMTLAP
+1036 GGGGGMTFAP
-1046 TGAWWRKLWPRRR
+1046 VINIQG
-1059 HGLKRGISR
+1059 
-1068 CSADRPARHT
+1068 SADRDMVEEALAEAQARF
-1078 DGRKRDVHDQER
+1078 E
-1090 RHMGCDRQGGI
+1090 
-1101 RQRVPRRRADGGQS
+1101 AW
-1115 AGDRH
+1115 
-1120 VYLQRR
+1120 YLQMQRR
-1126 GGAEHPGAGG
+1126 QA
-1136 GAGRTAAAVEIRGE
+1136 RTAY
-1150 L
+1150 